1 MFGKDIKKNILVLF
15 TFADGQKPQALA
27 AMLAAGI
34 LEDGNNFFKFN
45 NSALFVANSGEDDE
59 DNFDRMFKRMGIRS
73 FEKFFQGFAQME
85 PKSLVLTKQVLDERA
100 QLEVRLSALREKI
113 ELGGNS
119 LSELQQLKRIF
130 DQHETVEKEYD
141 DIKNRYDTAVQGQR
155 KMEAVMKQVE
165 DYFNQTNR
173 IVLSF
178 VAGIRGLKKLSEIV
192 LKKDPLQQVDYL
204 NLVIE
209 SEKSQ
214 ARPGWQDRVKS
225 LQKTRDE
232 AVQINRLARPGFDP
246 WESYREN
253 EEPRLFFQKQ
263 TEKAQ
268 GGLLSQA
275 WKKGRKQQRK

>member
-1 MFGKDIKKNILVLF
+1 
-15 TFADGQKPQALA
+15 
-27 AMLAAGI
+27 
-34 LEDGNNFFKFN
+34 
-45 NSALFVANSGEDDE
+45 
-59 DNFDRMFKRMGIRS
+59 
-73 FEKFFQGFAQME
+73 ME

-141 DIKNRYDTAVQGQR
+141 DINNRYDTAVQGQR

-165 DYFNQTNR
+165 DDFNQTNR

-178 VAGIRGLKKLSEIV
+178 VAEIQRGLKRLSEIV

-204 NLVIE
+204 NLLIE